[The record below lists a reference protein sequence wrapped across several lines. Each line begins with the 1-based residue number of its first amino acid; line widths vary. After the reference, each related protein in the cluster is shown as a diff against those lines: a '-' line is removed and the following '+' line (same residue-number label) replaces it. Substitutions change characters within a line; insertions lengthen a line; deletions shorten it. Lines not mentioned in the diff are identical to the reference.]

1 MRYIADLHIHSMYSR
16 ATSKAS
22 HIPGLAAWAAIKGIQ
37 VLGTGDFTHPAWFAH
52 LQEHLEEAEP
62 GLYRL
67 RQDVRPVDLGRILP
81 VGVQPPGTSQIRFVL
96 SAEISLIYK
105 RGGRVRKVHN
115 VIFAPDFASV
125 RRLNSRLAGIG
136 NLEADGRPI
145 LGLDSRD
152 LLEIVLE
159 TVPDGVLVPAHIWTP
174 WFSLFGSK
182 SGFDDIQECFGDLTP
197 HVFALETGL
206 SSDPD
211 MNRRISGLD
220 RYTLISNSDCHS
232 PQKLGREANLF
243 DTGFSYPEMMAAIR
257 RPQDESGK
265 QVFAATI
272 EFYPEEGKYH
282 CDGHRKCGVCL
293 EPAQS
298 VEHGGICPVCGRP
311 LTIGVL
317 YRVMELADRP
327 EAVYP
332 PGSPAVHSLIPLPE
346 ILSELLGTGPA
357 TKRVM
362 TAYAGLINRF
372 GSEFDI
378 LLQLPIGDI
387 ADHGSPMLA
396 EAIDRV
402 RKGRVIRQPGFDGQF
417 GVIKVFS
424 PEERDRLA
432 GQLQLFGVS
441 PARPRKKKESR
452 PPAFP
457 EKALTQK
464 DRAEPAATA
473 NPEQEAAIHSPGRR
487 IIVTAGPGTG
497 KTYTLVQR
505 VIHQLRAEP
514 DTAHTV
520 ITFTNKAADEVR
532 ERILV
537 AVGSGAN
544 VRVATFHG
552 YCLHWLRQYR
562 PQLQVAGPELR
573 RLVLRRLFPDLSIT
587 RLRQRAT
594 RIGVLLGHRS
604 SPRPA
609 WFASYME
616 YLEDNH
622 LVDIDGVVPA
632 MLELLGDATIR
643 DQTVRHTG
651 HLLVDEFQDCNE
663 AQYLLVRELASECPV
678 FVIGDPDQAIY
689 GFRGADPCWFFRF
702 IDELAPEKY
711 HLFRNYRSGETI
723 VRAAARVIANNRR
736 SSTGQPVVCHRIA
749 EGRIY
754 HHQADNES
762 AEARFVVGRIQDL
775 LGGTSHR
782 VIDGLQHN
790 QLFVDSEE
798 KGFEAGLGDIAVL
811 YRTGRQAEVL
821 ATACGEASIPVQV
834 VDLVPYYSKG
844 DLRILYHWIL
854 LAADRA
860 DSGQLLDLLRRE
872 EGVGSRTLAG
882 LEGTLPCSGPLPAGD
897 LAHLIAS
904 GVEPGADR
912 RLSSF
917 LSLARRMQDLW
928 NQGDPEPF
936 LSELIDRYKLDREDP
951 EMVRFFQLAAT
962 FGQDL
967 DGFARHLQDYSTSP
981 VYDPGAEAVTLMT
994 LHAAK
999 GLEFPVVFLVGVE
1012 EDLLPMG
1019 RRQPAGQDC
1028 GESADAGDE
1037 MTHLEEERRLF
1048 YVGMTRSS
1056 RLLLL
1061 SHCRTRMVHG
1071 KRRLCT
1077 RSRFIDEIGP
1087 AALHEITHTAPRTRR
1102 KKRSSRQLRLF

>member
-22 HIPGLAAWAAIKGIQ
+22 HIPGLAAWAAVKGIQ
-37 VLGTGDFTHPAWFAH
+37 VIGTGDFTHPAWFAH

-67 RQDVRPVDLGRILP
+67 RQDVRSVDPGGILP
-81 VGVQPPGTSQIRFVL
+81 GGMQLPDTSRVRFVL

-105 RGGRVRKVHN
+105 RDGRVRKVHN

-125 RRLNSRLAGIG
+125 KRLNNRLAGIG

-174 WFSLFGSK
+174 WFSLFGSR
-182 SGFDDIQECFGDLTP
+182 SGFDDIKECFGDLTP

-298 VEHGGICPVCGRP
+298 VEHGGTCPVCGRP

-372 GSEFDI
+372 GSEFEI
-378 LLQLPIGDI
+378 LLQLPIKDI

-402 RKGRVIRQPGFDGQF
+402 RKGDVIRQPGFDGQF
-417 GVIKVFS
+417 GVIRVFS
-424 PEERDRLA
+424 PQERDRLA

-441 PARPRKKKESR
+441 PVRKRKKKELN
-452 PPAFP
+452 PPAFS
-457 EKALTQK
+457 EKDPVRNDRDQTQQI
-464 DRAEPAATA
+464 A
-473 NPEQEAAIHSPGRR
+473 NREQDAAINSTARR

-505 VIHQLRAEP
+505 VIQRLRSEP
-514 DTAHTV
+514 DSVHTV

-532 ERILV
+532 DRIRV
-537 AVGSGAN
+537 AIGRGDGA
-544 VRVATFHG
+544 RVATFHG
-552 YCLHWLRQYR
+552 FCLHWLRRFR

-573 RLVLRRLFPDLSIT
+573 RLVLRRLFPDLST
-587 RLRQRAT
+587 SLLCRRAT
-594 RIGVLLGHRS
+594 RIGVLLGHHS

-609 WFASYME
+609 WFASYTE
-616 YLEDNH
+616 YLTENR

-632 MLELLGDATIR
+632 MLELLGNTDIR
-643 DQTVRHTG
+643 DQVVRHTG
-651 HLLVDEFQDCNE
+651 HLFVDEFQDCNE
-663 AQYLLVRELASECPV
+663 TQYLLVRELAGGCPV

-702 IDELAPEKY
+702 IDELTPEQY
-711 HLFRNYRSGETI
+711 HLFQNYRSGEII

-736 SSTGQPVVCHRIA
+736 SSTGQPVVCHRKA
-749 EGRIY
+749 EARIY
-754 HHQADNES
+754 LHQADNES
-762 AEARFVVGRIQDL
+762 TEARFVVDRIQDL

-790 QLFVDSEE
+790 QLFVDNELS
-798 KGFEAGLGDIAVL
+798 GLEAGLGDIAVL
-811 YRTGRQAEVL
+811 YRTGRQAEAL
-821 ATACGEASIPVQV
+821 AKACAEASIPVQV
-834 VDLVPYYSKG
+834 VDIEPYYCKG
-844 DLRILYHWIL
+844 DLRILYLWII
-854 LAADRA
+854 LAAGRA
-860 DSGQLLDLLRRE
+860 DSGHLFDLLRRE
-872 EGVGSRTLAG
+872 DGVGRQTLAS
-882 LEGTLPCSGPLPAGD
+882 LEGALPCSGPIPVRD
-897 LAHLIAS
+897 LVNFLAS

-917 LSLARRMQDLW
+917 LSQVRRMQDLW
-928 NQGDPEPF
+928 NQGDLEPL
-936 LSELIDRYKLDREDP
+936 LSELIDRYRLDREEDD
-951 EMVRFFQLAAT
+951 MVRFFQLAAT

-967 DGFARHLQDYSTSP
+967 DGFARHLQDYSTSQ
-981 VYDPGAEAVTLMT
+981 VYDPGAEAVSLMT
-994 LHAAK
+994 IHAAK
-999 GLEFPVVFLVGVE
+999 GLEFPVVFLVGLE
-1012 EDLLPMG
+1012 EELLPLC

-1028 GESADAGDE
+1028 VESTDGGDE
-1037 MTHLEEERRLF
+1037 VAHLEEERRLF

-1056 RLLLL
+1056 RLLFL

-1071 KRRLCT
+1071 QRLLCT

-1087 AALHEITHTAPRTRR
+1087 DLLEETTHATLRPRRR
-1102 KKRSSRQLRLF
+1102 KKSPRQLPLF